1 MATIVNE
8 LVTVDS
14 AGRTD
19 RGGMTGLR
27 GGTIPGLPDYTI
39 DGIVTWKRGGGQLS
53 AHTRYIP
60 SGIYNNLFIG
70 PDQPGFM
77 LTGPLSGQSSNLND
91 VPPAF
96 YLDLSGQ
103 YDFGVAGSDNVVVFA
118 AINNVTDKDAPRRPG
133 ANGSGNNV
141 LFDAVGRVFKF
152 GMRYRF

>member
-1 MATIVNE
+1 M
-8 LVTVDS
+8 
-14 AGRTD
+14 
-19 RGGMTGLR
+19 
-27 GGTIPGLPDYTI
+27 
-39 DGIVTWKRGGGQLS
+39 TWKKGATQLT

-70 PDQPGFM
+70 PDQAGFQ
-77 LTGPLSGQSSNLND
+77 LVGPSSGQSSNLND

-103 YDFGVAGSDNVVVFA
+103 YDFSVNGGDSLVLFA

-141 LFDAVGRVFKF
+141 LFDAVGRVFKV
-152 GMRYRF
+152 GARFKF